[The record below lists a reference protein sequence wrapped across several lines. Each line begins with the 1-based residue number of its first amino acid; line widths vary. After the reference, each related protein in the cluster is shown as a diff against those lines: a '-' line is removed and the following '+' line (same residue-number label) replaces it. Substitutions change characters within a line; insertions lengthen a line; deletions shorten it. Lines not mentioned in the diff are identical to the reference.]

1 MPLTDA
7 EVIKLIPKKCFL
19 EYEQAKKSKKVNFYD
34 FYAMKDYAKEKKL
47 VHLAKMVW
55 SDYMDMVAGYKVLMK
70 HYKLPVWF
78 DDRCD
83 EKIRKSRKAV
93 LENV

>member
-34 FYAMKDYAKEKKL
+34 FYAMKEYAKSKGL
-47 VHLAKMVW
+47 THLAKMIW
-55 SDYMDMVAGYKVLMK
+55 SDYMDMVAGYKILMK
-70 HYKLPVWF
+70 HYGLPTWF

-83 EKIRKSRKAV
+83 EKVRKSKVVVA
-93 LENV
+93 